1 MKWKFLLV
9 AAIALS
15 GPLAPFALAQED
27 EDASDEEIAEAPAV
41 SKLSL
46 EEQLK
51 LRAAQ
56 QKAAEDP
63 AVQTALAKRNA
74 AIEEFRQA
82 VHDSMVK
89 ANPALEAILA
99 KIAVGNSPGF

>member
-1 MKWKFLLV
+1 MKFNLRVFGALLIMS
-9 AAIALS
+9 A
-15 GPLAPFALAQED
+15 PLLPLVSAQEP
-27 EDASDEEIAEAPAV
+27 EGGETNSQPPEQAQV

-63 AVQTALAKRNA
+63 AVKAAIAKRNQ

-82 VHDSMVK
+82 MHDSMVK
-89 ANPALEAILA
+89 AIPR
-99 KIAVGNSPGF
+99 